1 MLCSKKEFA
10 EMIIKELKNNMDS
23 EISATVT
30 TVTKTNNVK
39 KEGIIIRENDF
50 NLSPVI
56 YIDDMYEEFCSGKS
70 VSNIMEKIKSIYEES
85 KSSQSEI
92 ITEILLMKTDIFERL
107 RIKLVNIEK
116 NRELIEKG
124 DVPYY
129 EIPNTNLCVFFY
141 LNMSNT
147 DAENETIAMAL
158 VTNKL
163 LRHYGLDYTPEE
175 LFKNI
180 LEQEETKEDYCLIDM
195 LDILRDIIPQVDN
208 SEMNLYV
215 LTNKQKIH
223 GAYTILMES
232 ARKEIAKSFDVKY
245 AIALPSSTH
254 EWILIPSNEINEL
267 DVSTYKSMV
276 NEVNNTKVA
285 PEEVLDNGVY
295 VLNLATS
302 EFKLFA

>member
-124 DVPYY
+124 DIPYY

-141 LNMSNT
+141 FNMSNT
-147 DAENETIAMAL
+147 DAKNETIAMAL
-158 VTNKL
+158 VTNML
-163 LRHYGLDYTPEE
+163 LRHYGLDYTSEE
-175 LFKNI
+175 LLIKI
-180 LEQEETKEDYCLIDM
+180 LEQEETKEDYCLINM
-195 LDILRDIIPQVDN
+195 LDIFRDIIPQVDD
-208 SEMNLYV
+208 SKMNLYV

-232 ARKEIAKSFDVKY
+232 ARKEIANSFDVKY

-302 EFKLFA
+302 EFKLLA